1 MIDTTTKNKSF
12 IFAWR
17 FLQDKNIYNN
27 DFMLQLN
34 DETLQGFELSDIDQI
49 EDAKERNELIQ
60 KVLTECKNNIWF
72 FFREIVRIG
81 NGVTNSIGFH
91 ENDSRFI
98 LSPLSAKLI
107 YLYDKNQNFIVTQSA
122 LDKNHYG
129 LTTLIHLLSFFNF
142 NFRSSQTIPVIMD
155 NTISDDYS
163 IIKGIYKSNYRLFSV
178 MDYNN
183 LDINKK
189 NIKIRND
196 ESYSLCFNDT
206 DEHCMFG
213 INNVNNPIF
222 LYRMIKSCYENEKNH
237 LFMKV
242 VNRYNIPTTF
252 KRLIN
257 PAISKKINIDDGSI
271 IDEYMNDLISIS
283 EDMMIIKDSDYKSIF
298 DNHGLKHIVKKIF
311 LIVNENKSNNDIF
324 DK

>member
-12 IFAWR
+12 IVVWR
-17 FLQDKNIYNN
+17 FLQDKNIDNN

-34 DETLQGFELSDIDQI
+34 DESLQGFELSDIDKI
-49 EDAKERNELIQ
+49 EDAKERNGLIQ

-81 NGVTNSIGFH
+81 NGVANSIGFH
-91 ENDSRFI
+91 ENDSKFI
-98 LSPLSAKLI
+98 LTPLTAKLI
-107 YLYDKNQNFIVTQSA
+107 YLYDKNQNFIVTQSIMNN
-122 LDKNHYG
+122 NHYG

-155 NTISDDYS
+155 NAISDDHAM
-163 IIKGIYKSNYRLFSV
+163 IKGIYKSNYRLFSV

-189 NIKIRND
+189 IIKIRSD
-196 ESYSLCFNDT
+196 EKYSLYFDDT
-206 DEHCMFG
+206 DDHYMFG

-222 LYRMIKSCYENEKNH
+222 LYRMIKLCYENEKNH

-252 KRLIN
+252 KSLIY
-257 PAISKKINIDDGSI
+257 PSLSKKININDGSI
-271 IDEYMNDLISIS
+271 IDEYIGDLISIS

-298 DNHGLKHIVKKIF
+298 DNHGLKHIAKKIF
-311 LIVNENKSNNDIF
+311 LIVNDNKSNNDIF